1 MTAAPE
7 GTTRATRFIVIRHG
21 ETEWN
26 VGARIQ
32 GQGDSALTAAGI
44 EQARALAR
52 RLATEKFDILV
63 TSDLGRALDTARHV
77 ARACGHEMRLDARF
91 RERNFGAGEG
101 MTYEEIDRAYPDAFS
116 RVREVDPDYVIP
128 GGESRRQLHER
139 VLRGF
144 SALAA
149 EHRGKTIVVVTHGG
163 VLATFYRHVNG
174 LELRMPHRIP
184 ITNASYNVL
193 AFDGER
199 WSIET
204 WSDTAHLEGAEPFE
218 EA

>member
-1 MTAAPE
+1 MTAL
-7 GTTRATRFIVIRHG
+7 TRFIVIRHG

-26 VGARIQ
+26 VAARIQ
-32 GQGDSALTAAGI
+32 GQGDSALTAAGVA
-44 EQARALAR
+44 QARALAR
-52 RLATEKFDILV
+52 RLATQEFDILV
-63 TSDLGRALDTARHV
+63 ASDLGRALDTARHV
-77 ARACGHEMRLDARF
+77 GVACGHAVRLDARF

-139 VLRGF
+139 VRAGF
-144 SALAA
+144 EALAA
-149 EHRGKTIVVVTHGG
+149 EHPGKTIVVVTHGG

-174 LELRMPHRIP
+174 IELRTPHRIP
-184 ITNASYNVL
+184 ITNASCNLL

-199 WSIET
+199 WTIET